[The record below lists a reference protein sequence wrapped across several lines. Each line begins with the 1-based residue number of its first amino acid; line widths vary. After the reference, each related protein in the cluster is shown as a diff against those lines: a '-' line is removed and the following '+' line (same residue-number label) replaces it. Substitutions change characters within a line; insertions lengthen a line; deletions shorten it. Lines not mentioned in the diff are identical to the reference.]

1 MGVGHCFSYVVCQ
14 KIVTN
19 LERINIFH
27 CTNCLQFI
35 IKMEKFLKVDVVSKH
50 KGKGQHS
57 TTSFHVLLLVYLNKT
72 MHLMEKCVG
81 YKGTE

>member
-1 MGVGHCFSYVVCQ
+1 
-14 KIVTN
+14 
-19 LERINIFH
+19 
-27 CTNCLQFI
+27 
-35 IKMEKFLKVDVVSKH
+35 MEKFLKVDVVSKH

-72 MHLMEKCVG
+72 MHLMEECVG